1 MKLFGKKD
9 DAPTDAPELD
19 SPDEGAGTT
28 DEFGEPA
35 AEDAPAAAADPSAEG
50 GEAHEEGGELTAP
63 ARPVESGGGKKK
75 LLAGVA
81 ALVIL
86 GGLGGGGYYYFM
98 MGSDTPMPA
107 HPVPPIA
114 AATPP
119 AAAPV
124 VPAPAAAAP
133 APAMPAAATPATP
146 AMPETTNL
154 AAATPAT
161 AAAAPAAPE
170 AAMPPMPAP
179 AAATPPLPAPAS
191 AAPAPAAATLSTP
204 PGLGAPPAD
213 EATALPLMPA
223 APAHPAAA
231 PGTSAA
237 LEAPGEEPPADLP
250 MPAGVTPPPATA
262 ASATPAMPVAP
273 TASTPVTPAT
283 AAATPAA
290 TTAPDAKKTDA
301 KGKTAAG
308 NGKGTEPSDAEK
320 AIVQNAAV
328 LDQLSPNTPGKESR
342 PFDPNQAPP
351 DQSHAMKTVDQLLEQ
366 PAVIR
371 PLPPAWLTVKKER
384 AADDMDTHLVVAR
397 EALAQNNNVAAL
409 HLFSDLSEKYP
420 KDRRIL
426 MGRAVALQKLGQ
438 DDQALAAYEAVLNSD
453 PKNLEALTNML
464 GLLKKK
470 DPKLALE
477 KLEQLREAYP
487 YNADITAQLG
497 ISCGAAGRYEE
508 AMKYLDM
515 ADALS
520 PGSAYVLYN
529 KAVLYDKMGRSQ
541 QAGEL
546 YRQVIRLAADGQ
558 LDETLPLDAIK
569 RRLAVLR

>member
-19 SPDEGAGTT
+19 SPDEGAGPA
-28 DEFGEPA
+28 DAEFGDPAQEQAPAPA
-35 AEDAPAAAADPSAEG
+35 AESGEAPAE
-50 GEAHEEGGELTAP
+50 EEGGELAAP
-63 ARPVESGGGKKK
+63 ARPVDSGGGKKK
-75 LLAGVA
+75 LLIGLG

-86 GGLGGGGYYYFM
+86 GGLGGGGYFYFM
-98 MGSDTPMPA
+98 GGSDTAMPP
-107 HPVPPIA
+107 HPVPPKV

-119 AAAPV
+119 AAAPAT
-124 VPAPAAAAP
+124 PAPA
-133 APAMPAAATPATP
+133 AAATPATP
-146 AMPETTNL
+146 AAPVKTDV
-154 AAATPAT
+154 AAATPA
-161 AAAAPAAPE
+161 APPAASAPDS
-170 AAMPPMPAP
+170 AMPPMPAP
-179 AAATPPLPAPAS
+179 ASATPPMPAPAS
-191 AAPAPAAATLSTP
+191 ATPALAATPPAAPA
-204 PGLGAPPAD
+204 GLGAPPAE
-213 EATALPLMPA
+213 EATAMPLMPA

-231 PGTSAA
+231 AGAPPA

-250 MPAGVTPPPATA
+250 MPAN
-262 ASATPAMPVAP
+262 ATPAMPVAP
-273 TASTPVTPAT
+273 AATATAPST
-283 AAATPAA
+283 AAAMPAA
-290 TTAPDAKKTDA
+290 APAPDVKKAT
-301 KGKTAAG
+301 GKVKAAAG
-308 NGKGTEPSDAEK
+308 SGKGTEPSDAEK

-328 LDQLSPNTPGKESR
+328 LDQLSSNAAPGTR

-351 DQSHAMKTVDQLLEQ
+351 DQSKAMKTVDQLLEQ
-366 PAVIR
+366 PAIVR
-371 PLPPAWLTVKKER
+371 PLPPSWLTVKKER
-384 AADDMDTHLVVAR
+384 ASDDVDTHLVVAR
-397 EALAQNNNVAAL
+397 EALAQNNNTAAL
-409 HLFSDLSEKYP
+409 HLFSDLAEKYP
-420 KDRRIL
+420 RDRRIL

-438 DDQALAAYEAVLNSD
+438 DDPALAAYEAVLNND

-497 ISCGAAGRYEE
+497 IACGASGRYEE

-515 ADALS
+515 ADALN

-529 KAVLYDKMGRSQ
+529 KAVLYDKMGKSQ